1 MERAQPVSQRD
12 AILDRL
18 RKAPVHP
25 VAVPDAPRPAL
36 DADPR
41 AGFTARAEALNTVVG
56 AVSDRASVPT
66 AVADIVAGVQG
77 GLVVAPALEGLD
89 WAPLQSG
96 EDMRTIQFGTS
107 DGSHVIAVSEASAAI
122 AETGTLVLRAS
133 PGNPTRLNFLPD
145 LHIVV
150 LPAASI
156 VGHME
161 DFWASIA
168 GQDPGR
174 VVNFIT
180 GPSRTADIEQTIQLG
195 AHGPRALH
203 VLIVEAS

>member
-1 MERAQPVSQRD
+1 MSQRD

-36 DADPR
+36 GADPR
-41 AGFTARAEALNTVVG
+41 AQFTRRAEALHTVVEGITDRAALPG
-56 AVSDRASVPT
+56 AVARILTNNTGP
-66 AVADIVAGVQG
+66 
-77 GLVVAPALEGLD
+77 LVVAPALRDLD
-89 WAPLQSG
+89 WSDVDPCLSAPIHYGS
-96 EDMRTIQFGTS
+96 T
-107 DGSHVIAVSEASAAI
+107 DGSHRVAVSEADAAI
-122 AETGTLVLRAS
+122 AETGTLVLRS
-133 PGNPTRLNFLPD
+133 GPGNPTRLNFLPD
-145 LHIVV
+145 LHIV
-150 LPAASI
+150 LLSAEAI
-156 VGHME
+156 LGHLE
-161 DFWASIA
+161 DFWSSIA

-203 VLIVEAS
+203 VLITESP